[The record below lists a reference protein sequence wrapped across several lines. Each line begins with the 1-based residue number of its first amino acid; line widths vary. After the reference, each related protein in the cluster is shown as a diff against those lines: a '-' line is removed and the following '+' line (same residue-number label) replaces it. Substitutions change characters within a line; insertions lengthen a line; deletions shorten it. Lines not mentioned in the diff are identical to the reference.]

1 MEFLPRLING
11 STDGRR
17 ILISNA
23 VYKWASVRP
32 ETDAWV
38 TRVHRRALRQR
49 GRRKAEGDSEGELP
63 VGDAAREAPPD
74 ACDEPHV
81 LRGPGLPDD
90 TEERG
95 ITLILTPRFVSVHLR
110 DETHALP
117 DRKLTDHS
125 PDPDEITGR
134 ALDPEAAI
142 EMDDEGAQLV
152 GQDADGLEP
161 ELPFSLFGGREK
173 GTGLD
178 CEAKAVFVLENTFL
192 QYALQEERRV
202 DDVHLGIGCP
212 PDCELGHQL
221 PVLEPSIVEDDP
233 RDDEAVFVFRP
244 LESEV
249 PELDLDLFGICHGD
263 VCRDE
268 RPIGPRPGRCDE

>member
-63 VGDAAREAPPD
+63 VGDTAREAPPD
-74 ACDEPHV
+74 ACVEPHV
-81 LRGPGLPDD
+81 LRRPGLPDD

-95 ITLILTPRFVSVHLR
+95 ITLILAPRFVSVHLR
-110 DETHALP
+110 DEAHALA
-117 DRKLTDHS
+117 DANLTDHS

-134 ALDPEAAI
+134 PPDPEAAI
-142 EMDDEGAQLV
+142 EMDDEGAELV

-161 ELPFSLFGGREK
+161 ELPLSLFGGRQK
-173 GTGLD
+173 GAGLD
-178 CEAKAVFVLENTFL
+178 REAKAVFVLEHTLL
-192 QYALQEERRV
+192 QHALQK
-202 DDVHLGIGCP
+202 D
-212 PDCELGHQL
+212 
-221 PVLEPSIVEDDP
+221 
-233 RDDEAVFVFRP
+233 
-244 LESEV
+244 
-249 PELDLDLFGICHGD
+249 
-263 VCRDE
+263 
-268 RPIGPRPGRCDE
+268 